1 MKTSTRSHN
10 MAKRRQRILQH
21 ARAVVGTTGY
31 AGLNLRSLA
40 EAAGVTVPTIY
51 NLVGNKRQILIELQA
66 ELMGELERKLDERR
80 DSSALEMAEAIVME
94 STRMFATGDDSFRAA
109 LLAQEQLEQSDE
121 GLPVTLPRHLMRRS
135 ERLPERACERGIE
148 DGQLHGAIPPSTLA
162 GQMFRSYRIA
172 CRDWAY
178 RKIGIEQFK
187 AQALLGVYVT
197 LAADATDAFHAELL
211 KKIHEVT
218 PRTLTRHEDP
228 QAA

>member
-21 ARAVVGTTGY
+21 ARVVVGTTGY

-80 DSSALEMAEAIVME
+80 DSSALEMAEAIVIE

-135 ERLPERACERGIE
+135 ERLPERACERGIAE
-148 DGQLHGAIPPSTLA
+148 AWPTLE
-162 GQMFRSYRIA
+162 GGRN
-172 CRDWAY
+172 
-178 RKIGIEQFK
+178 
-187 AQALLGVYVT
+187 T
-197 LAADATDAFHAELL
+197 AEL
-211 KKIHEVT
+211 T
-218 PRTLTRHEDP
+218 TRVRY
-228 QAA
+228 